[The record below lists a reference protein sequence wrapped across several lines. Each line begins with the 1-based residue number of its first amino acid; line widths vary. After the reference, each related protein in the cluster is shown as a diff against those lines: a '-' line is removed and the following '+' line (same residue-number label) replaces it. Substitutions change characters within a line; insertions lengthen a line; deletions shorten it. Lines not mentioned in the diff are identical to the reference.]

1 MPLANILTPSTS
13 GGIYMVSIP
22 QERNTTCHAQHPHAI
37 IPLVSEPL
45 TKYQVNLEVNMPD
58 NITGTSAISEIYA
71 KLQDVTT
78 EVAALAEQ
86 DAVPLQNISIEQTR
100 KEIEQLFKE
109 TKSEKL
115 YYSDLAEQLHLD
127 LKLVV
132 EACDLLIEQGVLQF
146 AD

>member
-1 MPLANILTPSTS
+1 
-13 GGIYMVSIP
+13 
-22 QERNTTCHAQHPHAI
+22 
-37 IPLVSEPL
+37 
-45 TKYQVNLEVNMPD
+45 MPD
-58 NITGTSAISEIYA
+58 NITGTSALSEIYA

-78 EVAALAEQ
+78 HVAALAEQ
-86 DAVPLQNISIEQTR
+86 DAVPLQNISIEQAR

-109 TKSEKL
+109 TTSEKL

>member
-1 MPLANILTPSTS
+1 
-13 GGIYMVSIP
+13 
-22 QERNTTCHAQHPHAI
+22 
-37 IPLVSEPL
+37 
-45 TKYQVNLEVNMPD
+45 MPD

-86 DAVPLQNISIEQTR
+86 DAVPLQNISIEQAR